1 MRTRA
6 TLVIAGLA
14 AALST
19 GGASAAD
26 YPVKPIRILVPFA
39 PGASGLVSRRPVRGE
54 DAGTAGFYRV
64 AATTS
69 QTYPTKPIRIIVP
82 FAPGGPTD
90 VIGRLLSVRLTEA
103 WGQQVVIDNR
113 GGAGGNIG
121 MGLGAHANPDGYTW
135 LMVSS
140 SFVVNPSLYSKIPY
154 DPYRDLIPISN
165 LAASPHA
172 FFLHTSSP
180 VKSIAELIA
189 LAKSQPGKLSIAT
202 PGIGT
207 TPDLSARLFTLTTG
221 TDIVPVPYGG
231 GGLSLAAVLGNQVTL
246 GCQAIP
252 PVTPHIKGGRL
263 RAIGLTASKRAD
275 VLPDVPTLAEL
286 GYAGQEADTMQGL
299 LLPAGTPKAL
309 VDKISAEVRR
319 ILALPDIRQRVTD
332 LGFDV
337 IASTPEQFA
346 AQVRFEIER
355 WGKVIKAAGIKAE

>member
-1 MRTRA
+1 MAITSS
-6 TLVIAGLA
+6 TIAVFIV
-14 AALST
+14 ALSMA
-19 GGASAAD
+19 GAAGAAD
-26 YPVKPIRILVPFA
+26 NQYPEKSIRV
-39 PGASGLVSRRPVRGE
+39 
-54 DAGTAGFYRV
+54 
-64 AATTS
+64 
-69 QTYPTKPIRIIVP
+69 IVP

-90 VIGRLLSVRLTEA
+90 VIARLLGIKLNEA
-103 WGQQVVIDNR
+103 WGQQVVVDNR

-121 MGLGAHANPDGYTW
+121 MGLAARANADGYTW

-140 SFVVNPSLYSKIPY
+140 SFVVNPSLYAEIPY

-172 FFLHTSSP
+172 FFLHASSS
-180 VKSIAELIA
+180 VKSIADLIA

-207 TPDLSARLFTLTTG
+207 TPDLSARLFMLTTG
-221 TDIVPVPYGG
+221 IDTVAVPYGG

-263 RAIGLTASKRAD
+263 RAIALTASKRAD

-299 LLPAGTPKAL
+299 LLPAGTPKAV
-309 VDKISAEVRR
+309 VDKIAREVRR
-319 ILALPDIRQRVTD
+319 VMALPDIKQRVIE

-337 IASTPEQFA
+337 IASTPAQFTV
-346 AQVRFEIER
+346 QVKAEIER